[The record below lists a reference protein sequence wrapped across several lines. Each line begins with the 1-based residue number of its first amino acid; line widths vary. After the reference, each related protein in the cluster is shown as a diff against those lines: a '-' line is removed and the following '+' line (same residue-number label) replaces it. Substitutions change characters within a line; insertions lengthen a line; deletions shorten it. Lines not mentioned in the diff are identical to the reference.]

1 MNKLKVIPIII
12 LIFGLAL
19 LTSGCPG
26 AATTAGTTAVAST
39 SGTTA
44 VTNTSGTTAVTTSA
58 TTLMPTRKPAIY
70 LYPEKQ
76 QQVHVTLA
84 YTGRLTCTYP
94 AYGDGW
100 CVTASP
106 DGTLIN
112 QSDGRE
118 YSYLYWE
125 GLTDVRYDFSKGFVV
140 AGADTAAFLQQNLA
154 FLGLTPREYNEFIVF
169 WLPQM
174 QDNPYNLVTFQGDR
188 YTDNAR
194 LTIEPQPDTLLRVFM
209 VYKPLQ
215 RSIEIEEPILTRTD
229 RTGFTVVEW
238 GGTCVG

>member
-1 MNKLKVIPIII
+1 M
-12 LIFGLAL
+12 
-19 LTSGCPG
+19 
-26 AATTAGTTAVAST
+26 
-39 SGTTA
+39 
-44 VTNTSGTTAVTTSA
+44 
-58 TTLMPTRKPAIY
+58 TLNLHRTPSLCA
-70 LYPEKQ
+70 
-76 QQVHVTLA
+76 
-84 YTGRLTCTYP
+84 YP

-100 CVTASP
+100 CVTAWP

-112 QSDGRE
+112 QADGRE

-125 GLTDVRYDFSKGFVV
+125 GLTDVPYDFGKGLR
-140 AGADTAAFLQQNLA
+140 GRWCGHCSLSCSRKLA
-154 FLGLTPREYNEFIVF
+154 FLGLTPKEYNEFIVF

-174 QDNPYNLVTFQGDR
+174 QDNSYNLITFQGDR

-194 LTIEPQPDTLLRVFM
+194 LTIEPQPDTVLRVFM

-215 RSIEIEEPILTRTD
+215 QSIEIEEPVLTRTN